1 MNQMQSQPQMNILV
15 VDDTPDSLRLLV
27 GILSEQGY
35 KVRAAPNGR
44 LALSAAQTMPPDL
57 ILLDINMPEM
67 DGYEVCKCLKADDRT
82 SHIPVIFLSAW
93 SDVFD
98 KVKAFAVGGVDY
110 ITKPFQIEEAIARI
124 KTHLTICSLQTKLQQ
139 KNEDLT
145 HTLNQLKTTQN
156 QLIQAEKMAAL
167 GQLVANVAHEINTPL
182 GAIRSSAEIVNHVLT
197 QNLEQFTRVLQTI
210 APEHW
215 QVFFALLHR
224 SLESMPL
231 LAELSTREKR
241 QFKRSLM
248 QQLDAYAIADADM
261 VADTLVDIGIC
272 GDIDPF
278 LDLLSHPASRQ
289 ILDTVYQLASLQ
301 KSTRTILTAT
311 DRAARTVQALKRY
324 VHQDASGRKTE
335 TDVVEGI
342 ETALTL
348 HLNLIKRGVDVV
360 KNYGDFP
367 SVLAFP
373 DELNQVWTNLLSN
386 ALYGMDYRGTL
397 TITVSRVEAEIR
409 VDITDTGKGIPEEL
423 HRKIFEPF
431 FTTKPK
437 GEGSGLG
444 LSIVKKI
451 VERHA
456 GRIEVN
462 SQPGQTTFSVFLPAE
477 ASAETMEETS
487 KTFSDSAL
495 PRNL

>member
-1 MNQMQSQPQMNILV
+1 MDQQTQTQMNILV

-44 LALSAAQTMPPDL
+44 LALSAAQKLPPDL

-67 DGYEVCKCLKADDRT
+67 DGYEVCRRFKADERT

-139 KNEDLT
+139 KNEDLIQ
-145 HTLNQLKTTQN
+145 TLNQLKTTQS

-197 QNLEQFTRVLQTI
+197 QNLEQFTRVLQAI
-210 APEHW
+210 DPDHW
-215 QVFFALLHR
+215 QLFFALLHQ

-231 LAELSTREKR
+231 LTGLSSREKR
-241 QFKRSLM
+241 QFKRLLM
-248 QQLDAYAIADADM
+248 QKLEACAIADADV
-261 VADTLVDIGIC
+261 VADTLVDIGIYEN
-272 GDIDPF
+272 IDPF
-278 LDLLSHPASRQ
+278 LALLRHPHSRQ

-311 DRAARTVQALKRY
+311 DRAARTVLALKRY

-348 HLNLIKRGVDVV
+348 HLNQIKRGVEVV

-367 SVLAFP
+367 TILAFP

-386 ALYGMDYRGTL
+386 ALYGMDYRGIL
-397 TITVSRVEAEIR
+397 TITVTRTEDDIR
-409 VDITDTGKGIPEEL
+409 VDITDTGKGIPPEL
-423 HRKIFEPF
+423 QARIFDPF

-456 GRIEVN
+456 GRIEVE
-462 SQPGQTTFSVFLPAE
+462 SQPGQTTFSVFLPLEFSEAVAE
-477 ASAETMEETS
+477 SPQTV
-487 KTFSDSAL
+487 F
-495 PRNL
+495 